1 MGGDTAAD
9 RRRNVAQNP
18 DRPAHVMFALQP
30 LQHFLLGL
38 LGSQPTDAFGQGG
51 SGVARD
57 DAQMTFQRSKGWLVV
72 VASVLERFVQ
82 AALQLDG
89 AEQGGDAA
97 TVEVLE
103 FLRT

>member
-1 MGGDTAAD
+1 
-9 RRRNVAQNP
+9 
-18 DRPAHVMFALQP
+18 MFALQP

-72 VASVLERFVQ
+72 VASVLERISYKQRCSWMVPNRV
-82 AALQLDG
+82 AMPPLLS
-89 AEQGGDAA
+89 
-97 TVEVLE
+97 VL
-103 FLRT
+103 